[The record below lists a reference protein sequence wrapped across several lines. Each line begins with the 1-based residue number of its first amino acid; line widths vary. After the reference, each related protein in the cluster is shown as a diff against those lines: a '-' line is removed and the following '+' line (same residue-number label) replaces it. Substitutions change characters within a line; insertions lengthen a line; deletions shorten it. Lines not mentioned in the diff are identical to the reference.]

1 MEHNLSKLHIT
12 TLYTC
17 ILYNLINQLYLKKKT
32 VEVKKNLI
40 LSEKATVGHIV
51 IEFVNG
57 AKLRHR
63 FCLHGS

>member
-1 MEHNLSKLHIT
+1 M
-12 TLYTC
+12 
-17 ILYNLINQLYLKKKT
+17 
-32 VEVKKNLI
+32 EVKKTLI

-63 FCLHGS
+63 FCLHHSKHIATVLMRLLIFWLRS